1 MNRFVYLIHAG
12 YRHPSAPVVSPH
24 HGAPGASEK
33 LAQLRAELASYL
45 PDTNAQILGER
56 IRRYPDVI
64 PDVIRLT
71 VVTTLEEAV
80 ADSAFVRFIQGCK
93 AARQVKEA
101 VAG

>member
-12 YRHPSAPVVSPH
+12 YQHPGAPVVGPYP
-24 HGAPGASEK
+24 GAPSASEK
-33 LAQLRAELASYL
+33 LVQLRAELASYL
-45 PDTNAQILGER
+45 PDTDAQIQGER
-56 IRRYPDVI
+56 IRRD

-71 VVTTLEEAV
+71 VVTVLNEAL